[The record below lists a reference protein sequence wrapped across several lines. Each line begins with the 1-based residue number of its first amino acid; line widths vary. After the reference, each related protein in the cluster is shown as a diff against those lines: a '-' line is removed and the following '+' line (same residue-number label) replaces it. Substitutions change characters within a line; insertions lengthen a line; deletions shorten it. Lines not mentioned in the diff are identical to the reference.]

1 MTGTQTRNEIIN
13 LRASRRQ
20 KELIDQAAELLDSTR
35 SDFMLEAACREAQA
49 LLVDQTRFS
58 LPENK
63 FKRFM
68 AALDKSPKES
78 QASTAASVHGSV
90 GSISLAEIKNAPEKL
105 QPEHDDPDR
114 GPE

>member
-35 SDFMLEAACREAQA
+35 SDFMLEAAFREAQA
-49 LLVDQTRFS
+49 LLLDQTHFP

-68 AALDKSPKES
+68 AVLDRSPKDNPKLRRLL
-78 QASTAASVHGSV
+78 QSTA
-90 GSISLAEIKNAPEKL
+90 PW
-105 QPEHDDPDR
+105 DR
-114 GPE
+114 